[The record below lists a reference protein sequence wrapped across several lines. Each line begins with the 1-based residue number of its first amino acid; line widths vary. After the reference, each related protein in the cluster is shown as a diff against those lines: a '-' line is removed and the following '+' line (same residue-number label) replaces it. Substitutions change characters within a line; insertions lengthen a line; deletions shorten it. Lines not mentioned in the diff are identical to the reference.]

1 MTLVCEERQVPERR
15 QEDADCHAVGGALAY
30 ALAYPGDC
38 FEERLNEA
46 VAVIRRHAPEAAV
59 PLAAFRDAV
68 LPLATEE
75 REEWYTRTF
84 DINPVCSLEIGW
96 QLFGE
101 EYHRGA
107 LLVRLRHELRRHG
120 IEESTELPDHLTHVL
135 SLLDRMADAEAQSFA
150 ACCVIPAVDKML
162 VAFDGVRNPYGD
174 VLLAVGLF
182 LKQRFVT
189 VSAGDPS

>member
-1 MTLVCEERQVPERR
+1 MTRDELRRPECRQD
-15 QEDADCHAVGGALAY
+15 DADRPAPGGALAY
-30 ALAYPGDC
+30 ALSYPSASFD
-38 FEERLNEA
+38 EHLA
-46 VAVIRRHAPEAAV
+46 VALPQVQATAPEAAAA
-59 PLAAFRDAV
+59 LAAFRDAV
-68 LPLATEE
+68 LPLSPAE
-75 REEWYTRTF
+75 REELYTRTF

-107 LLVRLRHELRRHG
+107 LLVRLRSELRRHG

-135 SLLDRMADAEAQSFA
+135 SLLDRMPDSEAQSLA

-162 VAFDGVRNPYGD
+162 IAFERPPNPYGD

-182 LKQRFVT
+182 LKQRFVA
-189 VSAGDPS
+189 VSAGGPS